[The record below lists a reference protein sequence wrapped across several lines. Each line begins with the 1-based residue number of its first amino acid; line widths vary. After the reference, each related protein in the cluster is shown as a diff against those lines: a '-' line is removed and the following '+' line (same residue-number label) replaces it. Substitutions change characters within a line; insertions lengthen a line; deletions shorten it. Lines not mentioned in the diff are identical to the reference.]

1 MYNKTSRYV
10 LMVVFA
16 IAAFVSLYI
25 KQNQL
30 AAIFGSL
37 FAFILWSHFKQSS
50 IMLASKYFKDA
61 NYDKAEK
68 ILEDVVNPDK
78 LAKNRRGYYE
88 FMKANIAL
96 QKEDFETA
104 ELHFQIASRF
114 PLGGKNDKAYVLIHL
129 ANLALRKKEG
139 EKALVYAQKAKELA
153 TTSRAQEIINIIEK
167 EVNILTKTQN
177 EQ

>member
-1 MYNKTSRYV
+1 
-10 LMVVFA
+10 
-16 IAAFVSLYI
+16 
-25 KQNQL
+25 
-30 AAIFGSL
+30 
-37 FAFILWSHFKQSS
+37 
-50 IMLASKYFKDA
+50 
-61 NYDKAEK
+61 
-68 ILEDVVNPDK
+68 
-78 LAKNRRGYYE
+78 
-88 FMKANIAL
+88 MKANIAL
-96 QKEDFETA
+96 QKEDFEKA